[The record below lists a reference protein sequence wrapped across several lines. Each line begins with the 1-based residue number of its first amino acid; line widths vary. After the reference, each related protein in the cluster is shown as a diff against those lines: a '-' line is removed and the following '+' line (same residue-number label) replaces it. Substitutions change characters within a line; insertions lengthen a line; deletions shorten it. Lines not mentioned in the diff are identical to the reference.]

1 MSAAALLLA
10 LSPVIVIL
18 LLLLVRKAPADLAGL
33 GGWIVTLVVAG
44 LYFRTPLNVLAG
56 ASAAGIVASL
66 PITLMVGASIFQVTL
81 MLETRAIA
89 RVVAAIKTV
98 APSDQIVQIMVINV
112 GFGTILA
119 ALGATPVSILP
130 PIMVA
135 LGYSTTV
142 AIALP
147 AIGYDAL
154 CTYAL
159 LGIPVVIF
167 ANFFGRPLS
176 EVGGYFARFMPV
188 ITTCIALGM
197 LWIVGNGRML
207 RRGLPAA
214 VLAGVTA
221 GAVAIGMNAANL
233 IPLTGIASGLAVI
246 LVMVLMLALRG
257 RKVVDRTGLSPA
269 DVEAEKAVPLWK
281 ALSPWWIMTALALVI
296 NSPFLPFFKL
306 TFDKLAMPL
315 TIIPGA
321 PEKVRLF
328 WQAYFW
334 IMVSTFL
341 SLPFLR
347 PAQGTLRVSSAKW
360 LKRAPRPMAAS
371 AVFFAIAY
379 IINHSGKAADWQL
392 VDAGRNMVNVV
403 AQAAAAGLGRLYPLV
418 APFLGLLAGFISGSE
433 SSAIA
438 MMTKIHLVTSEK
450 IQAFGILVA
459 AASGIGGGLA
469 SVISPAKLQNAS
481 ASIDRIGEETKVI
494 PTVMAVALAITAV
507 AALLTLLWA
516 F

>member
-1 MSAAALLLA
+1 VSALALVLA
-10 LSPVIVIL
+10 LSPVIVVL
-18 LLLLVRKAPADLAGL
+18 LLLLIRKTPADLAGL
-33 GGWIVTLVVAG
+33 AGWGTTLLVAW
-44 LYFRTPLNVLAG
+44 LYFRTSLNVLVG
-56 ASAAGIVASL
+56 ASAAGVVASF
-66 PITLMVGASIFQVTL
+66 PITLMVGASIYQVTV
-81 MLETRAIA
+81 MLETKAIA

-98 APSDQIVQIMVINV
+98 SPADKIVQIMIINV

-159 LGIPVVIF
+159 LGIPVIIF
-167 ANFFGRPLS
+167 ANFFGKPLN
-176 EVGGYFARFMPV
+176 EVGGSFARFMPV

-197 LWIVGNGRML
+197 LWIVGKGKMVV
-207 RRGLPAA
+207 RGLPAA
-214 VLAGVTA
+214 ILAGVTA
-221 GAVAIGMNAANL
+221 GFVAIGMNAANL

-246 LVMVLMLALRG
+246 AVMILMLALRG
-257 RKVVDRTGLSPA
+257 RKIVDRAVLAPS
-269 DVEAEKAVPLWK
+269 DVEIERTFPLWK
-281 ALSPWWIMTALALVI
+281 ALAPWWIMTLLALIV
-296 NSPFLPFFKL
+296 NAPFLPFFKL
-306 TFDKLAMPL
+306 TFTTWAMPL
-315 TIIPGA
+315 EIIPGA
-321 PEKVRLF
+321 PEKVRLLF
-328 WQAYFW
+328 QAYFW
-334 IMVSTFL
+334 ILVSTFL
-341 SLPFLR
+341 ALPFLR
-347 PAQGTLRVSSAKW
+347 PAKGVMAVSWRKW
-360 LKRAPRPMAAS
+360 LKRAPRPMLAS
-371 AVFFAIAY
+371 AAFFAVAY
-379 IINHSGKAADWQL
+379 LINHSGKGADWQL
-392 VDAGRNMVNVV
+392 IDAGRNMVNVV
-403 AQAAAAGLGRLYPLV
+403 AQAAAAGFRRLYPLV

-438 MMTKIHLVTSEK
+438 MLTKIHLVTSEK
-450 IQAFGILVA
+450 IQALGILVA

-481 ASIDRIGEETKVI
+481 ASIDKIGEEAKVI

-507 AALLTLLWA
+507 AALLALFWA